1 VHRVGN
7 SSAAA
12 SVLQAFSLLSERHIR
27 KNCSGKLAKFCD
39 NFKIDC
45 FTCKVTGGAR
55 GIGREICL
63 ELAKHGCTVA
73 IADINLLSAEATAN
87 DLRSAGGK
95 ARAYKVDVSKSD
107 EIIKLRDDVRKD
119 LGCVDILVSY

>member
-1 VHRVGN
+1 
-7 SSAAA
+7 
-12 SVLQAFSLLSERHIR
+12 
-27 KNCSGKLAKFCD
+27 
-39 NFKIDC
+39 
-45 FTCKVTGGAR
+45 VTGGAR

-63 ELAKHGCTVA
+63 ELAKYGCIVA